1 MNDKIKEYKHILS
14 RIDKASE
21 YFSKL
26 SDEELSNIEES
37 KAYKLLGELIY
48 KANELYVELKQ
59 NNIDV

>member
-1 MNDKIKEYKHILS
+1 MNDKIREYKHILS

-26 SDEELSNIEES
+26 SDEELSNIEET
-37 KAYKLLGELIY
+37 KAYKLLGQLIY
-48 KANELYVELKQ
+48 RANELYVQLKK